1 MKKTTREH
9 IVCLQDDNEIVLTAS
24 DNTQVSRTTAIRVD
38 GKILESPVLFNLLK
52 AAKQSTF
59 QDYMLVLPSIK
70 SSQRDSNSN

>member
-9 IVCLQDDNEIVLTAS
+9 FVCLQDDNEIVLTAS

-59 QDYMLVLPSIK
+59 QDYASASFDQK
-70 SSQRDSNSN
+70 